1 MNPSEEL
8 VIRREVR
15 VIMKKASKLSD
26 KILLP
31 LSVVVQAQVT
41 IHVCCFARRKVAAFF
56 IVSEVPL
63 L

>member
-1 MNPSEEL
+1 MDPSEEL

-15 VIMKKASKLSD
+15 VIMKKASELSD

-31 LSVVVQAQVT
+31 LAVFTQVT
-41 IHVCCFARRKVAAFF
+41 IHVCCFVRKVAAFF
-56 IVSEVPL
+56 KATEVPL